1 MSTFKSPVK
10 WSCCFPTYCPMV
22 YGQIVNCFLARNPRP
37 ALKLVCFTLYMEI
50 DVWKYYNELF
60 CQSSQLKYGL
70 SINVGLSVYCI
81 WKICWK
87 GSSLS
92 FFLPEFSFKF
102 ISVWT
107 HYLSHTDLPD
117 FCWIEVWACSWVT
130 IALKETNIVSQ
141 NHHKKKVKL
150 KKTAFV
156 DVSLPLKSGHL
167 HCGKDNMEKVGP
179 TKAKEPPP
187 WTIGSLRDKRNR
199 KYLQDSVEKLCS
211 EKRNWKKDNPV
222 RLADYA
228 TVGSHRFEPFAF
240 TKG

>member
-10 WSCCFPTYCPMV
+10 WSCCFLTYCPMV

-60 CQSSQLKYGL
+60 CQSLQLKYGL

-87 GSSLS
+87 VSSLS

-117 FCWIEVWACSWVT
+117 FCWIDVWACSWVT
-130 IALKETNIVSQ
+130 IVLKQTKIVSQ
-141 NHHKKKVKL
+141 NHNKKRKL
-150 KKTAFV
+150 
-156 DVSLPLKSGHL
+156 LL
-167 HCGKDNMEKVGP
+167 
-179 TKAKEPPP
+179 
-187 WTIGSLRDKRNR
+187 
-199 KYLQDSVEKLCS
+199 SV
-211 EKRNWKKDNPV
+211 
-222 RLADYA
+222 
-228 TVGSHRFEPFAF
+228 
-240 TKG
+240 

>member
-1 MSTFKSPVK
+1 MSTFNSPVK
-10 WSCCFPTYCPMV
+10 WSCCFPTYCQMV

-117 FCWIEVWACSWVT
+117 FCWIDVWACSWVT
-130 IALKETNIVSQ
+130 IVLKQTKIVSQ
-141 NHHKKKVKL
+141 NPNKKRKL
-150 KKTAFV
+150 LL
-156 DVSLPLKSGHL
+156 S
-167 HCGKDNMEKVGP
+167 M
-179 TKAKEPPP
+179 
-187 WTIGSLRDKRNR
+187 
-199 KYLQDSVEKLCS
+199 
-211 EKRNWKKDNPV
+211 
-222 RLADYA
+222 
-228 TVGSHRFEPFAF
+228 
-240 TKG
+240 

>member
-1 MSTFKSPVK
+1 MSTFNSPVK
-10 WSCCFPTYCPMV
+10 WSCCFPTYCQMI

-70 SINVGLSVYCI
+70 SINVGLFVYCI
-81 WKICWK
+81 RKICWK

-117 FCWIEVWACSWVT
+117 FCWIDVWACNWVT

-141 NHHKKKVKL
+141 NHHEKVKL

-199 KYLQDSVEKLCS
+199 KYLQDSVGKLAP
-211 EKRNWKKDNPV
+211 RNETERKI
-222 RLADYA
+222 
-228 TVGSHRFEPFAF
+228 TQ
-240 TKG
+240 